1 LVIEVTHAK
10 RFSQASGGPDAG
22 PSPRPELKSAP
33 SKLATS
39 LMHASLTI
47 AAGVLL
53 TAAAAIWW
61 GARMKNLNAAN
72 VVKIPCRI

>member
-1 LVIEVTHAK
+1 LVPIIEVTHAK
-10 RFSQASGGPDAG
+10 RFSQASGGLDSR

-39 LMHASLTI
+39 LTLAAMHASLTI

-61 GARMKNLNAAN
+61 CARMKES
-72 VVKIPCRI
+72 